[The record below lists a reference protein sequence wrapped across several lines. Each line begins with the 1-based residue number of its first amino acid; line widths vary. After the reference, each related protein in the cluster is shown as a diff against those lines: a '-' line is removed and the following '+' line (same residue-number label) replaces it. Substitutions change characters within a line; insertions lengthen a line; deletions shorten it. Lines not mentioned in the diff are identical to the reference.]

1 MSIADIAYAVGFD
14 DQSYFTRIFKK
25 LTGVSP
31 GQYRKSKK

>member
-25 LTGVSP
+25 LTNVSP